1 MSQENKLHY
10 SVMLEETINSLDINP
25 NGTYVDLTVG
35 MGGHSSAILAKIPQG
50 KIIAFDKDTYALE
63 QSKKRLQAIGNNFTL
78 VKSDFKDIKN
88 KLHELGIYK
97 VDGIIADL
105 GISSPQIDQAER
117 GFSYNKDAKLDM
129 RMNQE
134 QELTAYDVVNSYSE
148 ENLANILWKYADV
161 KLNKKVAKAIVNAR
175 PISTTLQLVDVVKSA
190 YPAALLRQKNPAKA
204 IFQAIRIEVNNEL
217 DSLKQLL
224 LDATELLNKDGTL
237 SIITFHS
244 LEDKMVKD
252 FIKDITK
259 SDLPSKMPVMEEKKF
274 LVKQVKPSNK
284 EIEENNR
291 SRSAKLRV
299 IKKLV

>member
-35 MGGHSSAILAKIPQG
+35 MGGHSSTILAKIPQG
-50 KIIAFDKDTYALE
+50 KLIAFDKDTYALE

>member
-1 MSQENKLHY
+1 MSQSKLHY
-10 SVMLEETINSLDINP
+10 SVMLEETVNSLNIKP
-25 NGTYVDLTVG
+25 NGTYIDLTVG
-35 MGGHSSAILAKIPQG
+35 MGGHSAKILSLIPNG
-50 KIIAFDKDTYALE
+50 LLIAFDKDDYALE
-63 QSKKRLQAIGNNFTL
+63 QSNNRLSAIRDNFKL
-78 VKSDFKDIKN
+78 VKSDFKDIKS
-88 KLHELGIYK
+88 KLSELGIYK

-134 QELTAYDVVNSYSE
+134 QQLSAYDVVNSYPE
-148 ENLANILWKYADV
+148 EKLAKLLWDYADV
-161 KLNKKVAKAIVNAR
+161 KLNKKVAKAICNAR
-175 PISTTLQLVDVVKSA
+175 PISTTLQLVDVIKSA

-204 IFQAIRIEVNNEL
+204 VFQAIRIEVNNEL
-217 DSLKQLL
+217 ESLKQLL
-224 LDATELLNKDGTL
+224 DDALDLLKPNGTL

-252 FIKDITK
+252 FVKNLTK
-259 SDLPSKMPVMEEKKF
+259 SSIPSKMPVMEEKKY
-274 LVKQVKPSNK
+274 LVKQVKPSQQ

>member
-10 SVMLEETINSLDINP
+10 SVMLEETINSLDIKQ

-50 KIIAFDKDTYALE
+50 KLIAFDKDTYALE

>member
-1 MSQENKLHY
+1 MSQNKLHY
-10 SVMLEETINSLDINP
+10 SVMLDETIESLNIKPDGI
-25 NGTYVDLTVG
+25 YVDLTVG
-35 MGGHSSAILAKIPQG
+35 MGGHSSAILDKIPNG
-50 KIIAFDKDTYALE
+50 GLIAFDKDDYALA
-63 QSKKRLQAIGNNFTL
+63 QSQIRLSAIASNFTL
-78 VKSDFKDIKN
+78 VKSDFKDVKT
-88 KLHELGIYK
+88 KLYQLGIYK

-129 RMNQE
+129 RMNQQ
-134 QELTAYDVVNSYSE
+134 QELSAYDVVNSYSE
-148 ENLANILWKYADV
+148 EKLADILWKYADV

-175 PISTTLQLVDVVKSA
+175 PISTTMQLVDVVKSA

-252 FIKDITK
+252 FIKDLTK

-274 LVKQVKPSNK
+274 SVKQVKPSK
-284 EIEENNR
+284 QEIEENNR

-299 IKKLV
+299 IKKLI

>member
-50 KIIAFDKDTYALE
+50 KLIAFDKDTYALE